1 MWLIMRQAWSRRKAA
16 KLETRELIPRSSS
29 GSLFSS
35 PESDW
40 LDVAMV
46 NYGGTFL
53 ESEVNELRAMR
64 KVVVLSFLLIPYW
77 MIYSQLY
84 STFILQGLHLKADYG
99 MIIIPA
105 AWPSLCEIVILLILV
120 PVMERGVYSGLATC
134 GVCIPILWKVFLG
147 MLLAAGSAGMAG
159 HVERAMTNSFFVCGS
174 VNHTASGVTY
184 SAVRDYSIW
193 WQIPQYTLMGMSEVF
208 TAIPG
213 LQMMFSMCPSTP
225 PSVTSAVYNISLS
238 TGSLLSL
245 GILALT
251 AYVWGWYP
259 IASEGVLGRYLGNEK
274 VANYYWLLAA
284 LMVVIA
290 FFTLIVGYINDIGL
304 SRTEIKHQLL
314 VNEET
319 LGQDRL
325 PSTER
330 GPNIDTQASLFVEL
344 S

>member
-1 MWLIMRQAWSRRKAA
+1 
-16 KLETRELIPRSSS
+16 
-29 GSLFSS
+29 
-35 PESDW
+35 
-40 LDVAMV
+40 
-46 NYGGTFL
+46 
-53 ESEVNELRAMR
+53 
-64 KVVVLSFLLIPYW
+64 
-77 MIYSQLY
+77 
-84 STFILQGLHLKADYG
+84 
-99 MIIIPA
+99 
-105 AWPSLCEIVILLILV
+105 
-120 PVMERGVYSGLATC
+120 
-134 GVCIPILWKVFLG
+134 
-147 MLLAAGSAGMAG
+147 
-159 HVERAMTNSFFVCGS
+159 
-174 VNHTASGVTY
+174 
-184 SAVRDYSIW
+184 
-193 WQIPQYTLMGMSEVF
+193 
-208 TAIPG
+208 
-213 LQMMFSMCPSTP
+213 MMFSMCPSTP

-245 GILALT
+245 GILALA

-259 IASEGVLGRYLGNEK
+259 KASEGVLGHYLGNEK